1 MISPE
6 DAEELACLDVL
17 GLLEPPE
24 RGVLQTLPDPPGA
37 LRALRRELHES
48 VCQLAWLAPASEP
61 PERLRTRVLATIAP
75 TGQQPPL

>member
-17 GLLEPPE
+17 GLLESPE
-24 RGVLQTLPDPPGA
+24 RGVLETLPDPPGT
-37 LRALRRELHES
+37 LRELRRELHES

-61 PERLRTRVLATIAP
+61 PERLRARVLAAITP
-75 TGQQPPL
+75 SGPPPV